1 MAGSVMTTVYNQ
13 FSSTYMSKKA
23 VSRYDTHKRSEL
35 RSLYNSM
42 AKVNRDAP
50 LYLIDS
56 STDAK
61 RYVIN
66 LKEDARELHNTIVS
80 SLGDVENTAFN
91 GKIAYSSNENVVS
104 ARYIGKQENSSL
116 ISASPP

>member
-42 AKVNRDAP
+42 AKVNRDTP
-50 LYLIDS
+50 LYMLDN
-56 STDAK
+56 STESK
-61 RYVIN
+61 RYVID

-80 SLGDVENTAFN
+80 SLGDVEDTAFK
-91 GKIAYSSNENVVS
+91 GKIAY
-104 ARYIGKQENSSL
+104 Y
-116 ISASPP
+116 